1 MSSDIRHKQWA
12 VVLMATRGL
21 AAFVGNVLI
30 SIERCGIDTN
40 FVEVVFPAN
49 AQCELAELARKFGA
63 QPRIL
68 EQLIDVHPLD
78 MPSTYAEYGSP
89 EFAHVEKY
97 RFPALRAI
105 MAEGKRVI
113 YTDVDVAWMRNP
125 LPYLSDV
132 LDNFACAMQTEALA
146 MFPPMFCLGFF
157 ALTDTPACF
166 RLVDQFIEKYSRD
179 GTWRTLQPLFR
190 DMLVENPKY
199 LGDIFPLPE
208 GLFPNGLLH
217 RVAASDKLSS
227 DACSQQLELF
237 MRPPDVRSQQ
247 LEPFIFHG
255 NWVSGLENKR
265 QLLDDAGVWFV
276 PKNGGPIVLR
286 EPIPLFSV
294 SDFLVHN
301 GAGVKT
307 PNLHIITPEGQWSYA
322 LSFIPNRAVFHSICG
337 DQEMSLNIEL
347 RVDEGV
353 IGVGLLQ
360 SDGRDF
366 ITEKEIWPGG
376 DYKTITL
383 RASTS
388 EKFSEIVVRN
398 RWERGKPSRAT
409 VRSIETRLSQRSGD

>member
-1 MSSDIRHKQWA
+1 MSFGIHRKEWA
-12 VVLMATRGL
+12 IVLLATRGL
-21 AAFVGNVLI
+21 ADFVENVLI

-49 AQCELAELARKFGA
+49 AKCELAELARAFGA
-63 QPRIL
+63 QPRTL

-89 EFAHVEKY
+89 EFTYVEKY

-146 MFPPMFCLGFF
+146 VFPPMFCLGFF
-157 ALTDTPACF
+157 ALTDTSACF
-166 RLVDQFIEKYSRD
+166 KLVDHFIAKYSKD
-179 GTWRTLQPLFR
+179 EAWRVLQPVFR

-199 LGDIFPLPE
+199 LADIFPLPE
-208 GLFPNGLLH
+208 GLFPNGLL
-217 RVAASDKLSS
+217 RCVVDSDKLPS
-227 DACSQQLELF
+227 DGC
-237 MRPPDVRSQQ
+237 SQQ

-255 NWVSGLENKR
+255 NWVSGLDSKR
-265 QLLDDAGVWFV
+265 QFLDDAGVWFV
-276 PKNGGPIVLR
+276 PKNRGPIALG

-294 SDFLVHN
+294 SDFLVHK
-301 GAGVKT
+301 GAEVIA
-307 PNLHIITPEGQWSYA
+307 PNLHVITREGQWSYA
-322 LSFIPNRAVFHSICG
+322 LSFIPDLAVLQSICG
-337 DQEMSLNIEL
+337 DQKITLNIEL
-347 RVDEGV
+347 RVDEGI

-360 SDGRDF
+360 SDGRNF
-366 ITEKEIWPGG
+366 ITEKVIRPGG
-376 DYKTITL
+376 DYKIITL

-388 EKFSEIVVRN
+388 EKFSEIIVRN
-398 RWERGKPSRAT
+398 CWELGKPSRAT
-409 VRSIETRLSQRSGD
+409 VRSIESRLSQRSDD